1 MQECFVYFSF
11 PSLWNAKGSFSEL
24 CYLRLMNEYQKA
36 LLSKGPWIWCEGWS
50 GRRGFVKVLNVL
62 LSSHRDNIRSD
73 RALYVSLCWGLP
85 SISVRHDNRALS
97 LSLSLSRLLLVLTVI
112 SVPPQNFTKKC
123 LNTIT
128 QHAID
133 LWSNNISVHLSL
145 CACLFR
151 FSFELRKK
159 HKEWLSS
166 YEKQFL
172 LALRSL
178 INFSELVNIH
188 QLFIYSNSLHNID
201 PV

>member
-1 MQECFVYFSF
+1 MFHEEYGGYHIKSTAYFYVTKITQNGNIGLKMRDRLKIGHF
-11 PSLWNAKGSFSEL
+11 WHL
-24 CYLRLMNEYQKA
+24 LRLN
-36 LLSKGPWIWCEGWS
+36 L
-50 GRRGFVKVLNVL
+50 
-62 LSSHRDNIRSD
+62 
-73 RALYVSLCWGLP
+73 SLCLY
-85 SISVRHDNRALS
+85 I
-97 LSLSLSRLLLVLTVI
+97 SLSLSRLLLVLTVI

-178 INFSELVNIH
+178 IHFSELVNIH

-201 PV
+201 PVKLYIK